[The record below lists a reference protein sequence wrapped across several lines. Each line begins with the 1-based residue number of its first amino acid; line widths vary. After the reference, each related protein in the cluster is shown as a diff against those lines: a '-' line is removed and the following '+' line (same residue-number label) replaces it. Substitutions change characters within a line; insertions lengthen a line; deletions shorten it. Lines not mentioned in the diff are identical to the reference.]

1 MKKLN
6 NHGLTAVEV
15 LICFSITAVI
25 VISLFKIINNFNEKQ
40 AIESKKNLIQTY
52 KNTVTKTIQDDI
64 LAGGGVQEVICMN
77 DDYDSG
83 RVSVELKINQFYSS
97 KITINFNGEEEN
109 DNIEEYIEYE
119 YKAFDEVENKE
130 KFTLKD
136 IPGVEFNEPKID
148 YDEDN
153 GLLNI
158 YVGIIDLDLD
168 LGDKYEVLDITL
180 PLRCKWGNGELSCPD
195 IKPCTN

>member
-40 AIESKKNLIQTY
+40 TVESRKNLIETY

-64 LAGGGVQEVICMN
+64 LTKGGVKQVVCLEE
-77 DDYDSG
+77 DYDNG
-83 RVSVELKINQFYSS
+83 ILSVNILTNQSTIGKIII
-97 KITINFNGEEEN
+97 KFNTDSEN
-109 DNIEEYIEYE
+109 DTTEEYIGYNSISFV
-119 YKAFDEVENKE
+119 KNDEE

-153 GLLNI
+153 GLLRI

-180 PLRCKWGNGELSCPD
+180 PLSCKWNSESSLCPD
-195 IKPCTN
+195 INKTCT

>member
-40 AIESKKNLIQTY
+40 TVESRKNLIETY

-64 LAGGGVQEVICMN
+64 LTKGGVKQVVCLEE
-77 DDYDSG
+77 DYDNG
-83 RVSVELKINQFYSS
+83 ILSVNILTNQSTIGKIII
-97 KITINFNGEEEN
+97 KFNTDSEN
-109 DNIEEYIEYE
+109 DTTEEYIGYNSISFV
-119 YKAFDEVENKE
+119 KNDEE

-153 GLLNI
+153 GLLRI

-168 LGDKYEVLDITL
+168 LGDKYEVLWNSESSL
-180 PLRCKWGNGELSCPD
+180 CPD
-195 IKPCTN
+195 INKTCT